1 MGTSVRPLASDV
13 AQTSHRRVAII
24 RGGISSLAAKRCRG
38 SVRRVGRSSVTM
50 SPGTDDDHR
59 PRLACS
65 THVDYRLTL
74 RMLAVRDQSFFTA
87 IEGDEAAN
95 VAASGL
101 TPKEATLVR
110 IAAMVVLD
118 AAPACYAHV
127 MEMAG
132 AAGVTPEEAVGA
144 MVAAIPATGGDRAVS
159 AASKLGLA
167 LDYDVDTE
175 LKVDR
180 H

>member
-1 MGTSVRPLASDV
+1 M
-13 AQTSHRRVAII
+13 AII

-127 MEMAG
+127 MEMAE

-175 LKVDR
+175 LEVD
-180 H
+180 HN